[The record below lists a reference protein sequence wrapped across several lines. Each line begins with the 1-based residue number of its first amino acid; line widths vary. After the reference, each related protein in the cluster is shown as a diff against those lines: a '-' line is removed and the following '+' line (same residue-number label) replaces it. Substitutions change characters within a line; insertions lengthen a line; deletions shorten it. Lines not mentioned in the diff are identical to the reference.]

1 MASLTQ
7 HFLPILSALRVV
19 LSALVLI
26 APIVLVFLFRRALL
40 RAEADRSRV
49 WFGYR
54 QNTRLLFLTTVGGW
68 WALWDWNRPLLFSP
82 RHLLVWPALSDP
94 AIQQL
99 IFWLLP
105 IGSLAIAQTMFY
117 SIDKSIAQLH
127 WSRVAV
133 LRQGFW
139 SVVRF
144 GIPLLLI
151 ADGFEAIFDGELQGV
166 IWLIAALGVTLFG
179 RVFLDRALGVNSR
192 LLKSGELRNR
202 ALAMAEKMSV
212 DLRRV
217 FIVPQGKG
225 HLLNAFAGV
234 GSISLTDTLSHHLN
248 QAEVDC
254 AIAHEL
260 GHLKL
265 RHVAKTLL
273 TVILVFII
281 PAILFFGLTPRALT
295 FRPAFD
301 VLVTFAPFL
310 VFYFFLRRFEYQADR
325 ESVVMYNAE
334 VEIRSLAKLHQ
345 VAGAPFQTNRLSEL
359 FLTHPSLMRRATAIA
374 RSNGISGDRVNE
386 ILRDAEP
393 RKKRTLRPVRV

>member
-1 MASLTQ
+1 
-7 HFLPILSALRVV
+7 
-19 LSALVLI
+19 
-26 APIVLVFLFRRALL
+26 
-40 RAEADRSRV
+40 
-49 WFGYR
+49 
-54 QNTRLLFLTTVGGW
+54 
-68 WALWDWNRPLLFSP
+68 
-82 RHLLVWPALSDP
+82 
-94 AIQQL
+94 
-99 IFWLLP
+99 
-105 IGSLAIAQTMFY
+105 MFY

-166 IWLIAALGVTLFG
+166 IWLVAAFGVAIFG

-202 ALAMAEKMSV
+202 ALVMAERMGV
-212 DLRRV
+212 DLRQV

-254 AIAHEL
+254 TIAHEL

-265 RHVAKTLL
+265 RHVRKTLL
-273 TVILVFII
+273 TIVLVFII
-281 PAILFFGLTPRALT
+281 PSILFFRLSPRVLA
-295 FRPAFD
+295 FRPALD

-345 VAGAPFQTNRLSEL
+345 AADVPLEINRLSEL

-374 RSNGISGDRVNE
+374 RSNGISDDRVRE
-386 ILRDAEP
+386 ILRDIQP
-393 RKKRTLRPVRV
+393 RKRDRAQRVS